1 MKSRVKGKEMR
12 KLICIAVTLLSVVSL
27 SVRAQQEKS
36 TSTPSSGSGDV
47 SRPRILKS
55 TSSNHSR
62 GNAGDSE
69 RDKNVVAAPELSLR
83 PAWSF
88 HHVWNTEVDYGFFT
102 SNGFDL
108 YYEIEGKGRET
119 VVVVHGCPGIPHDY
133 LHPMLSTLG
142 NHVKVVY
149 FDRRFDGL
157 PKGLPRSAMSVDSM
171 TDDLDALR
179 RALNLDR
186 MTILAHGFGGSVA
199 LNYAVRH
206 PEHVKRLIMVSTS
219 AVMENPVDVERRL
232 IEALTP
238 EQQAA
243 YRAAE
248 EGASSPLERDRK
260 RYRLLFPRCFHRA
273 PEAAMLDRDTYYIY
287 FDTLARRHVMS
298 GEPGGFDARP
308 RLGSV
313 KVPSLVVAGRHD
325 VVTPVSHAIELAK
338 GLPHSRLAVMERS
351 GHFPYTEE
359 ASLFT
364 EWVRRFMNDTA
375 DHSEDVRTSSVV
387 ASAK

>member
-1 MKSRVKGKEMR
+1 M
-12 KLICIAVTLLSVVSL
+12 L
-27 SVRAQQEKS
+27 
-36 TSTPSSGSGDV
+36 P
-47 SRPRILKS
+47 RP
-55 TSSNHSR
+55 
-62 GNAGDSE
+62 
-69 RDKNVVAAPELSLR
+69 
-83 PAWSF
+83 WSF

-102 SNGFDL
+102 SNGVDL

-157 PKGLPRSAMSVDSM
+157 PKGLPRHAMSISSM
-171 TDDLDALR
+171 TEDLDALR
-179 RALNLDR
+179 QALNLER
-186 MTILAHGFGGSVA
+186 FTILAHGFGGSVA
-199 LNYAVRH
+199 LSYALRH
-206 PEHVKRLIMVSTS
+206 PDRVKRLIMVSAS

-243 YRAAE
+243 YRAVE
-248 EGASSPLERDRK
+248 EGASSALERDRK
-260 RYRLLFPRCFHRA
+260 RYRILFNGCFHRA

-287 FDTLARRHVMS
+287 FQTLARRSVLS

-308 RLGSV
+308 RLGTV
-313 KVPSLVVAGRHD
+313 KAPALVIAGRHD
-325 VVTPVSHAIELAK
+325 VVTPVSHAVELAR
-338 GLPHSRLAVMERS
+338 GLPNSKLAVMERS

-364 EWVRRFMNDTA
+364 EWIRRFVYDTA
-375 DHSEDVRTSSVV
+375 DHGEDSRTSTLVT
-387 ASAK
+387 ATETR